1 MHFLKNRSSV
11 VLGTALLLAV
21 LGSATRAVVAQSL
34 PPYTPP
40 KTADGQPDLNGFW
53 QALNTANWD
62 IEEHTSQAAPYQ
74 NLLGAYLV
82 QPPGFSVVEGGT
94 IPYKPAALE
103 MKQKRF
109 ESRLTHDP
117 MHYGGPLGDDEDLSD
132 PEAKCFLGGGLVRA
146 QYMPYPWQIIQGTD
160 TIVMAYQFASGFR
173 VIHMTESTDLDDMDM
188 VIEDKTLENDAWL
201 GRSAGRWEGDTLV
214 VRTIGPYYRSV
225 TLDRAGNFMS
235 PNAELIE
242 RYTAI
247 SPYHLRYEATITD
260 PETFTRPWKVS
271 MPIHRIVEQPGMEL
285 LELQCLPYVEEFMYG
300 ELRDEKRTYPEGV
313 ELR

>member
-109 ESRLTHDP
+109 ENRLTHDP
-117 MHYGGPLGDDEDLSD
+117 LFDGAEGEHLSD
-132 PEAKCFLGGGLVRA
+132 PEAKCFLAGGLVRA
-146 QYMPYPWQIIQGTD
+146 QYMPYPWQIIQGKSI
-160 TIVMAYQFASGFR
+160 IVMAYQFAGGYR
-173 VIHMTESTDLDDMDM
+173 VIHMTESTDLDKL
-188 VIEDKTLENDAWL
+188 IEDKTLQNDAWL
-201 GRSAGRWEGDTLV
+201 GRSAGRWDGDTLV

-235 PNAELIE
+235 PNAELVE

-285 LELQCLPYVEEFMYG
+285 RELSCVPYVEEFMYG
-300 ELRDEKRTYPEGV
+300 ELRGEKRTYPEGV
-313 ELR
+313 ELK